1 MKREKANQDIRKAIF
16 DSGLYQYEIADAL
29 GIREEN
35 LCKLLRKELP
45 QEEKEKILKVIEL
58 AKA

>member
-1 MKREKANQDIRKAIF
+1 MRREQANQDIRKAIF
-16 DSGLYQYEIADAL
+16 ESGLYQYEIADAL

-35 LCKLLRKELP
+35 LCRLLRRELP
-45 QEEKEKILKVIEL
+45 QEKKEKILEAIEK